1 MLLLASVMG
10 GMHTQLSSPAGCG
23 AVVVPRPVPAW
34 ARQAL
39 CHLLALEPQ
48 NVVLVTEDDDVGR
61 AGEALGAALRGLPVP
76 GGPAGVVTCCG
87 ARELCALR
95 GGVDEEDGGACA
107 AVRAALYG
115 VPVGAAGGGA
125 GGVSAEC
132 EASRPGGGVPVGAA
146 GDGAGGVSAG
156 CEAPRPGGVPVGAAG
171 GVAAGGVAG
180 GVVPGRRVLVATDPV
195 DPMGAEALLLARHTA
210 RRLSMSLAWVVPG
223 SQWDQADG
231 LERRALVPGGATVID
246 SRPAP
251 GTAELRR
258 ELAGLAPRLEAF
270 HRVRIPP
277 GTVAAAARAVP
288 GAGEPAQPEHGRR
301 LLDLWAC
308 AAALRGEDHA
318 LPPGPA
324 RPDED
329 RQARRWDVHA
339 LELALRSRVLGQD
352 EACHALARQVALGH
366 RGLRLTDRRPRS
378 AVLLTGGTGTGKTL
392 LATTLAD
399 HLAAARQE
407 AGEALIRVD
416 TAMLTSEHLGS
427 TLLGAPPGYVGSDRR
442 EGWLTSRIAA
452 SPHAVLLLDEI
463 DKASPLI
470 RDNLLLELLGNGTV
484 TDYSGR
490 TVDASGLDVVLTANT
505 GARALTR
512 QALGLGP
519 GEDPRAVARRQ
530 VRQLL
535 APEVLGRLDAVVL
548 MEPLDRDRMSR
559 VLDQV
564 LVTLA
569 RVCARSGYTVEVTHQ
584 AREILLTQA
593 LARPDGARR
602 LHREVERAL
611 AAPLLD
617 QDAGTYRTHVDE
629 HGHITLTRTTPED
642 ALNQDRTP
650 TTDEHTPL

>member
-10 GMHTQLSSPAGCG
+10 GMHTQLSSPAGRG

-48 NVVLVTEDDDVGR
+48 HVVLVTEDDDVGR
-61 AGEALGAALRGLPVP
+61 AGEALTAALRGLPVP

-95 GGVDEEDGGACA
+95 GGADEEDGGACA

-115 VPVGAAGGGA
+115 VPVGAPGGGA
-125 GGVSAEC
+125 GGGMAGC
-132 EASRPGGGVPVGAA
+132 EAPRPGGGVPVGA
-146 GDGAGGVSAG
+146 
-156 CEAPRPGGVPVGAAG
+156 P
-171 GVAAGGVAG
+171 GGVAG
-180 GVVPGRRVLVATDPV
+180 GVVVPGRRVLVATDPV

-210 RRLSMSLAWVVPG
+210 RRLSMPLAWVVPG

-258 ELAGLAPRLEAF
+258 ELANLAPRLEAF

-308 AAALRGEDHA
+308 DAALRGEDHA

-329 RQARRWDVHA
+329 RQARRWDVRA
-339 LELALRSRVLGQD
+339 LERALRSRVLGQD

-512 QALGLGP
+512 QAPGLGP

-617 QDAGTYRTHVDE
+617 QDAGAYRTHVDE
-629 HGHITLTRTTPED
+629 HGHITLTRTT
-642 ALNQDRTP
+642 QKTS
-650 TTDEHTPL
+650 

>member
-10 GMHTQLSSPAGCG
+10 GMHTQLSSPAGRG

-115 VPVGAAGGGA
+115 VPVGAPGGGA
-125 GGVSAEC
+125 GGGMAGC
-132 EASRPGGGVPVGAA
+132 EAPRPGGGVPVGA
-146 GDGAGGVSAG
+146 
-156 CEAPRPGGVPVGAAG
+156 P
-171 GVAAGGVAG
+171 GGVAG
-180 GVVPGRRVLVATDPV
+180 GVVVPGRRVLVATDPV

-210 RRLSMSLAWVVPG
+210 RRLSMPLAWVVPG

-329 RQARRWDVHA
+329 RQARRWDVRA
-339 LELALRSRVLGQD
+339 LERALRSRVLGQD

-399 HLAAARQE
+399 HLVAARQE

-617 QDAGTYRTHVDE
+617 QDAGTYRTHVDD
-629 HGHITLTRTTPED
+629 HGHITLTRTTPPED
-642 ALNQDRTP
+642 TPHQDRTP

>member
-1 MLLLASVMG
+1 M
-10 GMHTQLSSPAGCG
+10 
-23 AVVVPRPVPAW
+23 VVPRPVPAW

-115 VPVGAAGGGA
+115 VPVGAPGGGA
-125 GGVSAEC
+125 GGVAAGC
-132 EASRPGGGVPVGAA
+132 EAPRPGGGVPVGAA
-146 GDGAGGVSAG
+146 GGGAGGVVAG
-156 CEAPRPGGVPVGAAG
+156 
-171 GVAAGGVAG
+171 G

-195 DPMGAEALLLARHTA
+195 DPMGAEAFLLARHTA

-308 AAALRGEDHA
+308 DAALRGEDHA

-329 RQARRWDVHA
+329 RQARRWDVRA
-339 LELALRSRVLGQD
+339 LERALRSRVLGQD

-399 HLAAARQE
+399 LLAAARQE

-617 QDAGTYRTHVDE
+617 QDAGTYRTHVDD
-629 HGHITLTRTTPED
+629 HGHITLTRTT
-642 ALNQDRTP
+642 QKTS
-650 TTDEHTPL
+650 

>member
-10 GMHTQLSSPAGCG
+10 GMHTQLSSPAGRG

-34 ARQAL
+34 ARRAL

-48 NVVLVTEDDDVGR
+48 HVVLVTEDDDVGR
-61 AGEALGAALRGLPVP
+61 AGEALTAALRGLPVP

-115 VPVGAAGGGA
+115 VPVGA
-125 GGVSAEC
+125 
-132 EASRPGGGVPVGAA
+132 P

-156 CEAPRPGGVPVGAAG
+156 CEAPRPGGGVPVGAACG
-171 GVAAGGVAG
+171 GAGGVVAGGGAG

-195 DPMGAEALLLARHTA
+195 DPMGAEAFLLARHTA

-231 LERRALVPGGATVID
+231 LERRALVPGGATVVD

-308 AAALRGEDHA
+308 DAALRGEDHA

-329 RQARRWDVHA
+329 RQARRWDVRA
-339 LELALRSRVLGQD
+339 LERALRSRVLGQD

-617 QDAGTYRTHVDE
+617 QDAGTYRTHVDD
-629 HGHITLTRTTPED
+629 HGHITLTRITPKD

>member
-48 NVVLVTEDDDVGR
+48 HVVLVTEDDDVGR

-76 GGPAGVVTCCG
+76 GGRAGVVTCCG

-115 VPVGAAGGGA
+115 VPVGAPGGGA
-125 GGVSAEC
+125 GG
-132 EASRPGGGVPVGAA
+132 GM
-146 GDGAGGVSAG
+146 AG
-156 CEAPRPGGVPVGAAG
+156 CEAPRPGGVPVGEAG
-171 GVAAGGVAG
+171 GGAGGGVAG
-180 GVVPGRRVLVATDPV
+180 GVVVPGRRVLVATDPV

-210 RRLSMSLAWVVPG
+210 RRLSMPLAWVVPG

-258 ELAGLAPRLEAF
+258 ELASLAPQLEAF

-308 AAALRGEDHA
+308 DAALRGEDHA

-329 RQARRWDVHA
+329 RQARRWDVRA
-339 LELALRSRVLGQD
+339 LERALRSRVLGQD

-512 QALGLGP
+512 QAPGLGP
-519 GEDPRAVARRQ
+519 GEDPRTVARRQ

-611 AAPLLD
+611 AAPLLGRRRGSYRAVV
-617 QDAGTYRTHVDE
+617 DADGR
-629 HGHITLTRTTPED
+629 ITLTSTTPPSRSPEARRQAG
-642 ALNQDRTP
+642 AL
-650 TTDEHTPL
+650 

>member
-1 MLLLASVMG
+1 M
-10 GMHTQLSSPAGCG
+10 
-23 AVVVPRPVPAW
+23 VVPRPVPAW

-115 VPVGAAGGGA
+115 VPVGA
-125 GGVSAEC
+125 
-132 EASRPGGGVPVGAA
+132 PGG
-146 GDGAGGVSAG
+146 GAGGVSAG
-156 CEAPRPGGVPVGAAG
+156 CEAPRPGGGVPVGAAG
-171 GVAAGGVAG
+171 GGAGGGVAG
-180 GVVPGRRVLVATDPV
+180 GGVLPGRRVLVATDPV

-210 RRLSMSLAWVVPG
+210 RRLSMPLAWVVPG

-308 AAALRGEDHA
+308 DAALRGEDHA

-329 RQARRWDVHA
+329 RQARRWAVRA

-352 EACHALARQVALGH
+352 EACRALARQVALGH

-512 QALGLGP
+512 QAPGLGP

-617 QDAGTYRTHVDE
+617 QDAGTYRTHVDD
-629 HGHITLTRTTPED
+629 HGHITLTRTTPKD

>member
-10 GMHTQLSSPAGCG
+10 DMHTQLSSPAGCG

-48 NVVLVTEDDDVGR
+48 HVVLVTEDDDVGR
-61 AGEALGAALRGLPVP
+61 AGEALTAALRGLPVP

-115 VPVGAAGGGA
+115 VPVGAPGSGAGGGM
-125 GGVSAEC
+125 
-132 EASRPGGGVPVGAA
+132 
-146 GDGAGGVSAG
+146 AG
-156 CEAPRPGGVPVGAAG
+156 CEAPRPGGGVPVGEAG
-171 GVAAGGVAG
+171 GVAAGGV
-180 GVVPGRRVLVATDPV
+180 VVPGRRVLVATDPV

-308 AAALRGEDHA
+308 DAALRGEDHA

-329 RQARRWDVHA
+329 RQARRWDVRA
-339 LELALRSRVLGQD
+339 LERALRSRVLGQD

-399 HLAAARQE
+399 LLAAARQE

-617 QDAGTYRTHVDE
+617 QDAGTYRTHVDD
-629 HGHITLTRTTPED
+629 HGHITLTRITPED
-642 ALNQDRTP
+642 TLNQDRTP

>member
-10 GMHTQLSSPAGCG
+10 GMHTQLSSPAGRG

-115 VPVGAAGGGA
+115 VPVGA
-125 GGVSAEC
+125 
-132 EASRPGGGVPVGAA
+132 PGG
-146 GDGAGGVSAG
+146 GAGGVSAG
-156 CEAPRPGGVPVGAAG
+156 CEAPRPGGVPVGEAG

-210 RRLSMSLAWVVPG
+210 RRLSMPLAWVVPG

-308 AAALRGEDHA
+308 DAALRGEDHA

-329 RQARRWDVHA
+329 RQARRWDVRA
-339 LELALRSRVLGQD
+339 LERALRSRVLGQD

-617 QDAGTYRTHVDE
+617 QDAGTYRTHVDD

>member
-48 NVVLVTEDDDVGR
+48 HVVLVTEDDDVGR
-61 AGEALGAALRGLPVP
+61 AGEALTAALHGLPVP

-95 GGVDEEDGGACA
+95 GGADEEDGGACA

-115 VPVGAAGGGA
+115 VPVGGAGGGA
-125 GGVSAEC
+125 GGGMAGC
-132 EASRPGGGVPVGAA
+132 EAPRPGGGVPVGA
-146 GDGAGGVSAG
+146 
-156 CEAPRPGGVPVGAAG
+156 P
-171 GVAAGGVAG
+171 GGVAG
-180 GVVPGRRVLVATDPV
+180 GVVVPGRRVLVATDPV

-210 RRLSMSLAWVVPG
+210 RRLSMPLAWVVPG

-308 AAALRGEDHA
+308 DAALRGEDHA

-329 RQARRWDVHA
+329 RQARRWDVRA
-339 LELALRSRVLGQD
+339 LERALRSRVLGQD

-512 QALGLGP
+512 QAPGLGP

-617 QDAGTYRTHVDE
+617 QDAGTYRTHVDD
-629 HGHITLTRTTPED
+629 HGHITLTRTTPPED
-642 ALNQDRTP
+642 IPNQDRTP

>member
-1 MLLLASVMG
+1 M
-10 GMHTQLSSPAGCG
+10 
-23 AVVVPRPVPAW
+23 
-34 ARQAL
+34 
-39 CHLLALEPQ
+39 
-48 NVVLVTEDDDVGR
+48 
-61 AGEALGAALRGLPVP
+61 
-76 GGPAGVVTCCG
+76 
-87 ARELCALR
+87 
-95 GGVDEEDGGACA
+95 
-107 AVRAALYG
+107 
-115 VPVGAAGGGA
+115 
-125 GGVSAEC
+125 
-132 EASRPGGGVPVGAA
+132 
-146 GDGAGGVSAG
+146 
-156 CEAPRPGGVPVGAAG
+156 
-171 GVAAGGVAG
+171 AAGGVAG
-180 GVVPGRRVLVATDPV
+180 GVLPGRRVLVATDPV
-195 DPMGAEALLLARHTA
+195 DPMGAEAFLLARHTA

-308 AAALRGEDHA
+308 DAALRGEDHA

-329 RQARRWDVHA
+329 RQARRWDVRA
-339 LELALRSRVLGQD
+339 LERALRSRVLGQD

-512 QALGLGP
+512 QAPGLGP

-617 QDAGTYRTHVDE
+617 QDAGTYRTHVDD
-629 HGHITLTRTTPED
+629 HGHITLTRITPED
-642 ALNQDRTP
+642 TLNQDRTP

>member
-10 GMHTQLSSPAGCG
+10 GMHTQLSSPAGRG

-34 ARQAL
+34 ARRAL

-48 NVVLVTEDDDVGR
+48 HVVLVTEDDDVGR
-61 AGEALGAALRGLPVP
+61 AGEALTAALRGLPVP

-95 GGVDEEDGGACA
+95 GGVEEDGGACA

-115 VPVGAAGGGA
+115 VPVGA
-125 GGVSAEC
+125 
-132 EASRPGGGVPVGAA
+132 P

-156 CEAPRPGGVPVGAAG
+156 CEAPRPGGGVPVGAACG
-171 GVAAGGVAG
+171 GAGGVVAGGGAG

-195 DPMGAEALLLARHTA
+195 DPMGAEAFLLARHTA

-231 LERRALVPGGATVID
+231 LERRALVPGGATVVD

-308 AAALRGEDHA
+308 DAALRGEDHA

-329 RQARRWDVHA
+329 RQARRWDVRA
-339 LELALRSRVLGQD
+339 LERALRSRVLGQD

-512 QALGLGP
+512 QAPGLGP

-629 HGHITLTRTTPED
+629 RGHITLTRTT
-642 ALNQDRTP
+642 QKTS
-650 TTDEHTPL
+650 